1 MSVGGFA
8 ATTAG
13 LAALF
18 LPRTIGQALGLVR
31 IGGGR
36 GFWLFVELDTLFFDA
51 VLLFAIIYCARS
63 LRGRKSRVTP
73 LFVLLAIAFL
83 ATAGPLVYTVT
94 NFGTLFRMRQMLYV
108 IIAVLPLT
116 LAARERDPE

>member
-1 MSVGGFA
+1 
-8 ATTAG
+8 
-13 LAALF
+13 LH
-18 LPRTIGQALGLVR
+18 
-31 IGGGR
+31 
-36 GFWLFVELDTLFFDA
+36 EN
-51 VLLFAIIYCARS
+51 

-108 IIAVLPLT
+108 MIAALPLT
-116 LAARERDPE
+116 LADSREDAKTRRRN